1 MTDKQ
6 DAGMNFVWSKIGKD
20 LQQLD
25 KKRMLAIA
33 HQKPDYMLSV
43 QANIDGLEIIEKLFD
58 SDKSFPELTKE
69 IEKMIFELNHK
80 DNMFRE
86 ISDMLRHSRD
96 MLSMGS
102 TITGEIK
109 RDSLPMRFNYDKE

>member
-6 DAGMNFVWSKIGKD
+6 DAGTNFVWSKIGKD
-20 LQQLD
+20 LQRLD
-25 KKRMLAIA
+25 KDRMLAIA

-43 QANIDGLEIIEKLFD
+43 MANIDGLKIIEKIFE
-58 SDKSFPELTKE
+58 SGKSFPELTKE

-86 ISDMLRHSRD
+86 IADMLRHSRD

-109 RDSLPMRFNYDKE
+109 RDNLPMRIDYDE